1 MENDEAGAVWLETR
15 RKKWAISCDLF
26 RFLSAIS
33 PTIASFLIDLPPPVN
48 AYKKPRCLQK
58 ELAKKIAEIMKLYKV
73 EITCLEKNLRP
84 ITREWHVA
92 PTDLN
97 GSPQLGT
104 ELKNVNNSFAGSSMK
119 KWISC
124 SIAISCLSFLIAET
138 LE

>member
-1 MENDEAGAVWLETR
+1 VVAFRIFSLEDFPLHSLSAVWRTTGGETYRVLEKHRWKMENDEAGAVWLETR

-84 ITREWHVA
+84 ITRE
-92 PTDLN
+92 
-97 GSPQLGT
+97 
-104 ELKNVNNSFAGSSMK
+104 
-119 KWISC
+119 
-124 SIAISCLSFLIAET
+124 
-138 LE
+138 